1 MSIVRFIADLH
12 LGHQFMATHRGFESV
27 EQHDEHIIAQW
38 NSVVHKRDLTYILG
52 DVTMEKA
59 DSYALLDRLNGTK
72 RVVLGNHD
80 LPKHVPKLLEHVQSV
95 SGMEKYKGI
104 FMTHCPIH
112 TMELEH
118 RVSRNIHGHI
128 HSALVTY
135 PVRLFGI
142 KIVDR
147 VDRRYHCVSCEHV
160 DFIPRTLKELGI
172 ER

>member
-12 LGHQFMATHRGFESV
+12 LGHQFIATHRGFESV
-27 EQHDEHIIAQW
+27 EQHDEHIIEQW

-59 DSYALLDRLNGTK
+59 DSYVLLDRLNGTK

-80 LPKHVPKLLEHVQSV
+80 LPKHIPKLLQHVQSV

-104 FMTHCPIH
+104 FLTHCPIH
-112 TMELEH
+112 PMELEH

-128 HSALVTY
+128 HNHVVMLLDSGLED
-135 PVRLFGI
+135 P
-142 KIVDR
+142 DP
-147 VDRRYHCVSCEHV
+147 RYHCVSCERV

>member
-12 LGHQFMATHRGFESV
+12 LGHKFMATHRGFASV
-27 EQHDEHIIAQW
+27 EDHDEHIITQW
-38 NSVVHKRDLTYILG
+38 NSVVHKRDTTYILG

-59 DSYALLDRLNGTK
+59 EQYALLDRLNGAK

-80 LPKHVPKLLEHVQSV
+80 LPKHVPKLLQHVQSV

-104 FMTHCPIH
+104 FLTHCPIH

-128 HSALVTY
+128 HSAFVMY

-147 VDRRYHCVSCEHV
+147 IDRRYHCVSCEHV

-172 ER
+172 TR

>member
-12 LGHQFMATHRGFESV
+12 LGHKFMATHRGFASV
-27 EQHDEHIIAQW
+27 EEHDEHIITQW
-38 NSVVHKRDLTYILG
+38 NSVVHKRDTTYILG

-59 DSYALLDRLNGTK
+59 EQYALLDRLNGAK

-104 FMTHCPIH
+104 FLTHCPIH

-128 HSALVTY
+128 HVKVVMLEHWTNI
-135 PVRLFGI
+135 P
-142 KIVDR
+142 DQ
-147 VDRRYHCVSCEHV
+147 RYHCVSCEQV

-172 ER
+172 TR

>member
-59 DSYALLDRLNGTK
+59 DSYVLLDRLNGTK

-80 LPKHVPKLLEHVQSV
+80 LPKHIPKLLQHVQSV

-104 FMTHCPIH
+104 FLTHCPIH
-112 TMELEH
+112 PMELEH

-128 HSALVTY
+128 HNHVVMLLDSGLED
-135 PVRLFGI
+135 P
-142 KIVDR
+142 DP
-147 VDRRYHCVSCEHV
+147 RYHCVSCERV

>member
-1 MSIVRFIADLH
+1 
-12 LGHQFMATHRGFESV
+12 
-27 EQHDEHIIAQW
+27 
-38 NSVVHKRDLTYILG
+38 
-52 DVTMEKA
+52 MEKTE
-59 DSYALLDRLNGTK
+59 SYALLDRLNGIK

-80 LPKHVPKLLEHVQSV
+80 LPKHVPELLKYVQSV

-104 FMTHCPIH
+104 FLTHCPIH

-128 HSALVTY
+128 HNHVVMKDVY
-135 PVRLFGI
+135 EFGY
-142 KIVDR
+142 KTNSVPDE
-147 VDRRYHCVSCEHV
+147 RYHCVSCERV

>member
-1 MSIVRFIADLH
+1 
-12 LGHQFMATHRGFESV
+12 MATHRGFASV
-27 EQHDEHIIAQW
+27 EEHDEHIITQW
-38 NSVVHKRDLTYILG
+38 NSVVHKRDTTYILG

-59 DSYALLDRLNGTK
+59 EQYALLDRLNGAK

-104 FMTHCPIH
+104 FLTHCPIH

-128 HSALVTY
+128 HNHVVMKDVYEFGYKTN
-135 PVRLFGI
+135 PVP
-142 KIVDR
+142 DE
-147 VDRRYHCVSCEHV
+147 RYHCVSCERV

>member
-1 MSIVRFIADLH
+1 MSTVRFIADLH
-12 LGHQFMATHRGFESV
+12 LGHKNVATRRGFESV
-27 EQHDEHIIAQW
+27 EQHDEHIITQW
-38 NSVVHKRDLTYILG
+38 NSVVHKRDITYILG

-59 DSYALLDRLNGTK
+59 DQYALLDRLNGDK

-80 LPKHVPKLLEHVQSV
+80 LSKHVPKLLQHVQSV
-95 SGMEKYKGI
+95 SGMESYKGI
-104 FMTHCPIH
+104 FLTHCPIH
-112 TMELEH
+112 TMVLEH

-128 HSALVTY
+128 HASFVMY

-142 KIVDR
+142 KLFDR

>member
-12 LGHQFMATHRGFESV
+12 LGHKFMATHRGFASV
-27 EQHDEHIIAQW
+27 EEHDEHIITQW
-38 NSVVHKRDLTYILG
+38 NSVVHKRDITYILG

-59 DSYALLDRLNGTK
+59 EQYALLDRLNGAK

-104 FMTHCPIH
+104 FLTHCPIH

-128 HSALVTY
+128 HSASVMY

-142 KIVDR
+142 RIFDR
-147 VDRRYHCVSCEHV
+147 IDRRYHCVSCEHV

-172 ER
+172 TR

>member
-1 MSIVRFIADLH
+1 MSTVRFIADLH
-12 LGHQFMATHRGFESV
+12 LGHKNVATRRGFESV
-27 EQHDEHIIAQW
+27 EQHDEHIITQW
-38 NSVVHKRDLTYILG
+38 NSVVHKRDITYILG

-59 DSYALLDRLNGTK
+59 DQYALLDRLNGDK

-80 LPKHVPKLLEHVQSV
+80 LSKHVPKLLQHVQSV
-95 SGMEKYKGI
+95 SGMESYKGI
-104 FMTHCPIH
+104 FLTHCPIH
-112 TMELEH
+112 TMELEQ

-128 HSALVTY
+128 HASFVMY

-142 KIVDR
+142 KLFDR

>member
-1 MSIVRFIADLH
+1 MSTVRFIADLH
-12 LGHQFMATHRGFESV
+12 LGHKFAAETRGFDSV
-27 EQHDEHIIAQW
+27 EAHDEHVISQW
-38 NSVVHKRDLTYILG
+38 NSVVSNRDTTYILG

-59 DSYALLDRLNGTK
+59 DSYALLDRLNGVK

-80 LPKHVPKLLEHVQSV
+80 LPKHVPALLKHVQFV

-104 FMTHCPIH
+104 FLTHCPIH
-112 TMELEH
+112 PMELEH

-128 HSALVTY
+128 HEAYVTY
-135 PVRLFGI
+135 PVTLFGI
-142 KIVDR
+142 KIFDR
-147 VDRRYHCVSCEHV
+147 VHRRYHCVSCEHV